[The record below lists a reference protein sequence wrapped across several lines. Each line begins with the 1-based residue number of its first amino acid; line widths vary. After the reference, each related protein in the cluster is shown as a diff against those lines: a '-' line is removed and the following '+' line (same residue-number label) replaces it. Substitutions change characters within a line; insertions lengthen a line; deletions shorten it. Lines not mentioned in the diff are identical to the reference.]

1 MGASRPFGRRTSRCK
16 LSNAWIGTRIIMRN
30 SLRLAVV
37 GAALSAISFAS
48 AANAAAT
55 ATATAEVLD
64 TLSLTADSALDFG
77 QIAANTG
84 GTVTVGSDSTAT
96 KTGTLVSTGTRAPAA
111 FTVTGSAGANVLVSL
126 PDTTSGPV
134 VLSLN
139 DPSWNVGT
147 QGPLPTMSLDGF
159 ESDLTDVALS
169 ATTGQGTFK
178 VGGTLAVGSAQ
189 HPGVYNGTFDVSV
202 EYQ

>member
-1 MGASRPFGRRTSRCK
+1 
-16 LSNAWIGTRIIMRN
+16 MRN

-48 AANAAAT
+48 AANAAATAT

-84 GTVTVGSDSTAT
+84 GTVTVGSDGIAS
-96 KTGTLVSTGTRAPAA
+96 KTGTLVSTGTRAPAG
-111 FTVTGSAGANVLVSL
+111 FTVTGSAGATVLVSL
-126 PDTTSGPV
+126 PDTSAGPV

-139 DPSWNVGT
+139 DPSWDVGV
-147 QGPLPTMSLDGF
+147 QGPLPTMELDSF
-159 ESDLTDVALS
+159 ESDITDVALS

-178 VGGTLAVGSAQ
+178 VGGTLTVGSAQ

>member
-1 MGASRPFGRRTSRCK
+1 
-16 LSNAWIGTRIIMRN
+16 MRN

-48 AANAAAT
+48 AANAAATAT

-84 GTVTVGSDSTAT
+84 GTVTVGSDSNAS
-96 KTGTLVSTGTRAPAA
+96 KTGTLVSTGTRAPAG

-126 PDTTSGPV
+126 PDTSGGPV

-139 DPSWNVGT
+139 DPSWDVVA

-178 VGGTLAVGSAQ
+178 VGGTLSVGSAQ

>member
-1 MGASRPFGRRTSRCK
+1 
-16 LSNAWIGTRIIMRN
+16 MRN
-30 SLRLAVV
+30 TLRLAVV

-55 ATATAEVLD
+55 ATATATAEVLD
-64 TLSLTADSALDFG
+64 TLSLAADSALDFG
-77 QIAANTG
+77 LIAANTG
-84 GTVTVGSDSTAT
+84 GTVTVGSDAVAS

-111 FTVTGSAGANVLVSL
+111 FTVTGSASANVLVSL

-134 VLSLN
+134 VLNLV
-139 DPSWNVGT
+139 DPTWDVVA
-147 QGPLPTMSLDGF
+147 QGPLPSMSLDGF

-178 VGGTLAVGSAQ
+178 VGGTLTVGSAQ